1 MRAQPADVLGALGLT
16 TKSQLVL
23 INEQPLEWRSLCP
36 GLRERERESSEE
48 EDRWINLLKIY
59 IGVVERAR
67 EKRIEVV
74 LFRRWIGSS
83 GGTTRGER
91 PTQ

>member
-1 MRAQPADVLGALGLT
+1 
-16 TKSQLVL
+16 VL

-59 IGVVERAR
+59 IRVERAQ
-67 EKRIEVV
+67 ENVSK
-74 LFRRWIGSS
+74 LYYFD
-83 GGTTRGER
+83 GGLAAAAELLGASDLHSCALSPPLLINHR
-91 PTQ
+91 